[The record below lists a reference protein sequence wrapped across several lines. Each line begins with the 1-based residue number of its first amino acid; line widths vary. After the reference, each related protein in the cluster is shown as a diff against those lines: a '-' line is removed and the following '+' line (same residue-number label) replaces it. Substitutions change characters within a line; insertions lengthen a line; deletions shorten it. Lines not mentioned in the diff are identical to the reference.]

1 MGLFLHNLYYLQVV
15 ILSLI
20 SSYIPEM
27 NFYTI
32 FAFFAIL
39 AVASVSGHRC
49 RGSSYGGGGRGGRGG
64 AIIIGSN
71 NPNKS

>member
-1 MGLFLHNLYYLQVV
+1 MCASKFLQPKDHPSSILQKNRG
-15 ILSLI
+15 
-20 SSYIPEM
+20 EM

-64 AIIIGSN
+64 AIVIGSN

>member
-1 MGLFLHNLYYLQVV
+1 MGTDIFEVKGKRASTDNW
-15 ILSLI
+15 
-20 SSYIPEM
+20 SYRSVWQM

-32 FAFFAIL
+32 FALFAIL

-64 AIIIGSN
+64 AIVIGSN